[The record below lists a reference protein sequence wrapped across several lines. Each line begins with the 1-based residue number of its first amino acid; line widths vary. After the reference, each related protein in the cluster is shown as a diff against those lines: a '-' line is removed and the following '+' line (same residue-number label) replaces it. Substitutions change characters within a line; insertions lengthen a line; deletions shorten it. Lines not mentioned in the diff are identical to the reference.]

1 MKSFIRTALLAAAVA
16 VIGYSHADAQTRI
29 GVVNSETIIEQMP
42 EFKTIDAQV
51 KALQKAYQDTVQMAK
66 SNFDQQVQQFQQQQ
80 GVMDATAKS
89 KEEERLLGLQQ
100 QILGYNEAHLGA
112 QGTVARKQ
120 AELVAP
126 VRERV
131 IAAIKAVAQQE
142 KLDAVMEQGGFLY
155 VDTKLDITFKVL
167 DYLRR
172 G

>member
-1 MKSFIRTALLAAAVA
+1 MKSFIRTVILAAAVA
-16 VIGYSHADAQTRI
+16 VIGYSQADAQVKV

-42 EFKTIDAQV
+42 EFKAIDAQV
-51 KALQKAYQDTVQMAK
+51 KALQKAYQDTMQMAK
-66 SNFDQQVQQFQQQQ
+66 TQFDQQVQQFQQQQ
-80 GVMDATAKS
+80 GVMDAAAKA

-100 QILGYNEAHLGA
+100 QILGYQEAHLGA

-120 AELVAP
+120 AELVIP

-131 IAAIKAVAQQE
+131 IAAIKAVAQKE

>member
-1 MKSFIRTALLAAAVA
+1 MKAIIRTVVLTAFVA
-16 VIGYSHADAQTRI
+16 VIGFARADAQTRI

-42 EFKTIDAQV
+42 EFQQITSQV
-51 KALQKAYQDTVQMAK
+51 QALQKAYQDTVQMART
-66 SNFDQQVQQFQQQQ
+66 NFDQQVKQFQQQQ
-80 GVMDATAKS
+80 GVMDDAAKA
-89 KEEERLLGLQQ
+89 KEEERLLALQQ

-120 AELVAP
+120 AELVMP